1 MRRLRRILHPS
12 DFSPASRAAFR
23 TALEAAKAQRSE
35 LIIAH
40 VVQAPMAAGLPAKM
54 RDQVRSLAWE
64 EAEKKLERLVRSARS
79 AGVRAT
85 SLILGGRA
93 AHESIVVAARRR
105 RADLIVLSTHGRT
118 GLPAM
123 LLGSVASRVIATA
136 PCPVLTVR
144 R

>member
-23 TALEAAKAQRSE
+23 TALAAAKAQRSE
-35 LIIAH
+35 LIVAH
-40 VVQAPMAAGLPAKM
+40 VVHLPVAPGLPAKLQGELRSRA
-54 RDQVRSLAWE
+54 RD
-64 EAEKKLERLVRSARS
+64 EAEQQLERLVRTARA
-79 AGVRAT
+79 AGVRAK
-85 SLILGGRA
+85 SLVLDGPV
-93 AHESIVVAARRR
+93 AHQSIVAAARRR
-105 RADLIVLSTHGRT
+105 VDLIVIGTHGRT

-144 R
+144 S